1 MKKHTNRKKW
11 LSILLVIM
19 MLISLM
25 PVAAFADE
33 DPVPPT
39 EVVTPEIP
47 TTTQTPEIPTTTTPT
62 PTTPET
68 TTTPTTTPETTTTP
82 TTTPETTTTPTTTP
96 ETTTQTPGTTTTQTP
111 GTPEIPTTPITPEI
125 PMMAK
130 AAGVGRAAPNKV
142 TLEYPLTMTVELYE
156 QFSEAFSGNVQ
167 MHEFKNGIKNNECI
181 DIAKDGVPP
190 EMQQPNHHYV
200 IVNETTNLERVAYV
214 RCDYYQEWLNAQKP
228 QAKATYAYAH
238 EFIVDGQSVYFDK
251 DGQSANGIIEVETD
265 TEEDIT
271 LKALSTMPDG
281 YENYKL
287 SSIVVKDS
295 EGKVTQELKDG
306 ATEVTIASA
315 IDSAKVVTVTFVYEV
330 APVQKPTVTI
340 LTYYDNV
347 LNNKTEAA
355 EYDVNHPF
363 DLAEVYQATTT
374 YDKKTYKLD
383 LGGYTVNGEAKAI
396 DVEEARKTL
405 TTKPDDKLTLEAGK
419 TYQIHVYYQLA
430 SYDVTIEKDYA
441 GGGKVTAGNNEEQ
454 ATLTYKSGEQ
464 VTLTATANA
473 EYCFAGW
480 KVTGVTA
487 TEDKNTITFILW
499 EEAVTVKAY
508 FEKTYTVK
516 YYKNEIAD
524 ANFIGE
530 VFCATNG
537 QNDKYA
543 IAASRADLK
552 EVAKDKDY
560 SAYSF
565 WKEEK
570 GQWVAGDTYTVAVAE
585 NRTITYETQQKYEYV
600 FVVKAPEKMYDAQIT
615 VTYKDVAGND
625 LQTEQALDVTFN
637 PDSLVE
643 GKVALGSLIA
653 EQDGALEALLKDDIW
668 VEEEGKAYQLTN
680 KPAENTGI
688 EMTAGADDNYTGAI
702 HLIYAEKHAPIQVVV
717 QYHNESG
724 AELRGKAT
732 TTAQYNVN
740 NVEDT
745 ARIAYGEL
753 KNVAGQRALSDL
765 IAAQLSVSNTTYNL
779 TNAPT
784 AETILAVEY
793 VNDAPVVT
801 IDLLYKAQGAIG
813 PVNPGGDIT
822 PGGDGGNTGGGDGGG
837 DYTDGGSSN
846 AVVLPDNN
854 TPLAPA
860 APITPDNTVVV
871 PAEVV
876 IDENEVPLG
885 EGPQGSSENPKTGA
899 EKAKGLSAIALILA
913 AGALGIEFKR
923 KKA

>member
-1 MKKHTNRKKW
+1 MNG
-11 LSILLVIM
+11 LLGITP
-19 MLISLM
+19 LK
-25 PVAAFADE
+25 A
-33 DPVPPT
+33 PVPKAGP
-39 EVVTPEIP
+39 VKKMVTLNISSQGQA
-47 TTTQTPEIPTTTTPT
+47 TYNV
-62 PTTPET
+62 
-68 TTTPTTTPETTTTP
+68 
-82 TTTPETTTTPTTTP
+82 
-96 ETTTQTPGTTTTQTP
+96 GKD
-111 GTPEIPTTPITPEI
+111 
-125 PMMAK
+125 K
-130 AAGVGRAAPNKV
+130 AAYKGEIAYSYTYKGQQENG
-142 TLEYPLTMTVELYE
+142 TVELQYDGSSSGINMYDYQISVPEDLEEITLTASGSSYE
-156 QFSEAFSGNVQ
+156 FAGKAIVSQFVLW
-167 MHEFKNGIKNNECI
+167 
-181 DIAKDGVPP
+181 GVP
-190 EMQQPNHHYV
+190 ERDGSLLTHEKLSCNSEYTVKLQELNNKAGKYAFR
-200 IVNETTNLERVAYV
+200 LEVVFANNG
-214 RCDYYQEWLNAQKP
+214 EP
-228 QAKATYAYAH
+228 QDKATYAYAH

-287 SSIVVKDS
+287 SSIVVKDRD
-295 EGKVTQELKDG
+295 GKVTQELKDG

-315 IDSAKVVTVTFVYEV
+315 IDPAEVVTVTFVYEV
-330 APVQKPTVTI
+330 APVQKPTVTT
-340 LTYYDNV
+340 LTY
-347 LNNKTEAA
+347 LENKLDGTTNAV
-355 EYDVNHPF
+355 EYAVNYPF
-363 DLAEVYQATTT
+363 DLAEEYQDTKT
-374 YDKKTYKLD
+374 YNGKTYKLD
-383 LGGYTVNGEAKAI
+383 FVGYTVNGEAEAI
-396 DVEEARKTL
+396 DVEDARSTL
-405 TTKPDDKLTLEAGK
+405 TTEPDDKLTLEAGK

-430 SYDVTIEKDYA
+430 SYNVTIEKDYA
-441 GGGKVTAGNNEEQ
+441 DGGTVRAGNNEEK

-464 VTLTATANA
+464 VTLTATAT
-473 EYCFAGW
+473 EGYYFAGW
-480 KVTGVTA
+480 GEVTGVKA
-487 TEDKNTITFILW
+487 TENENTITFAMP

-508 FEKTYTVK
+508 FEKPYTVK

-543 IAASRADLK
+543 IAASLADLNGFD
-552 EVAKDKDY
+552 ESKDY

-600 FVVKAPEKMYDAQIT
+600 FVVKAPENMYDAQIT
-615 VTYKDVAGND
+615 VTYKDAAGND
-625 LQTEQALDVTFN
+625 LQDAQSLDVTFN

-745 ARIAYGEL
+745 ARIAYGDL